1 MEVLYRKYRPT
12 TFEDMVGQDV
22 VKTVLENAS
31 KLDDPPHVY
40 LFAGMRGTG
49 KTTAARIFAR
59 ALNCTSEGKKPCL
72 KCESCKKFLEGSL
85 DYVEMDAATH
95 SSVEDARSL
104 REIALIAPMSS
115 RYRIFVIDEVHRLSP
130 SAFDA
135 LLKII
140 EEPPHFSIF
149 IFATTEP
156 HKVPKTILSRVL
168 RLDFSPVNTQLL
180 ASYLDKIASLEGYK
194 LEKSLLLAI
203 ARRSEGSVRDSLS
216 FLQQIFILFE
226 KKSLSTKDI
235 YSVLGIPDDEIISNM
250 MNFIY
255 KGDLSSL
262 VNLIDSLRT
271 SSFSPFAI
279 VDSWIYF
286 VLSKINTD
294 TRPLKFIDRL
304 IEAKSDL
311 RYDPNPFMRFELEVY
326 AIFSLLNRNV
336 KINNDSDSKILE
348 KKENIEEGIKK
359 EDKVDINDINI
370 KILANKITPPESF
383 KEQKKVDLNI
393 DQINKAYL
401 KILEQIKNTNPLL
414 HAKYVAAKPIKFEG
428 NKITF
433 GFSKKE
439 SRWHKEQFDSNK
451 EEREMLRN
459 MLSKELGFDV
469 EITSEFIEKE
479 TKRDSKTKSSTLT
492 FPDILQH
499 FNAKEIK
506 ND

>member
-1 MEVLYRKYRPT
+1 MYRKYRPI
-12 TFEDMVGQDV
+12 TFDDMIGQDV

-49 KTTAARIFAR
+49 KTTAARIFAK

-72 KCESCKKFLEGSL
+72 NCESCKKFLEGSL
-85 DYVEMDAATH
+85 DYVEIDAATH
-95 SSVEDARSL
+95 SSVDDARSL
-104 REIALIAPMSS
+104 REMALIAPMSS
-115 RYRIFVIDEVHRLSP
+115 KYRIFVIDEVHRLSP

-140 EEPPHFSIF
+140 EEPPPFSIF

-168 RLDFSPVNTQLL
+168 RLDFSPINPELL
-180 ASYLDKIASLEGYK
+180 ASYLDKIANLEGYK
-194 LEKSLLLAI
+194 LEKNLLLAI

-216 FLQQIFILFE
+216 FLQQIFMLFE
-226 KKSLSTKDI
+226 KKNLSTRDI
-235 YSVLGIPDDEIISNM
+235 YLVLGIPDDEIISNM
-250 MNFIY
+250 MQFIY
-255 KGDLSSL
+255 KGDLDNL
-262 VNLIDSLRT
+262 VNLMDSLRT
-271 SSFSPFAI
+271 SSFSPLAI

-304 IEAKSDL
+304 IEAKGDL

-326 AIFSLLNRNV
+326 AIFSLLNSNMRV
-336 KINNDSDSKILE
+336 SDESDNRILE
-348 KKENIEEGIKK
+348 KTEDIKEVINKDIK
-359 EDKVDINDINI
+359 
-370 KILANKITPPESF
+370 LLTPESSI
-383 KEQKKVDLNI
+383 EQKRVDLSI
-393 DQINKAYL
+393 EQINKAYL
-401 KILEQIKNTNPLL
+401 KVLEQIKSTNPLL
-414 HAKYVAAKPIKFEG
+414 HAKYVAAKPIKFEN
-428 NKITF
+428 NKVTF

-451 EEREMLRN
+451 EEREMIKI
-459 MLSKELGFDV
+459 MLSKELGVDV
-469 EITSEFIEKE
+469 DVASEFIEKE
-479 TKRDSKTKSSTLT
+479 TKKDSKAKSSTLT